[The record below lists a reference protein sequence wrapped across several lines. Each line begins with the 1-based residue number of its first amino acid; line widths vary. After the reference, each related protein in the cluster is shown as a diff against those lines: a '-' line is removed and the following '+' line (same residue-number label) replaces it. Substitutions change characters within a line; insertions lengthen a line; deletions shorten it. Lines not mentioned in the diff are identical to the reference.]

1 MITFVWILK
10 KKMYLLKML
19 NHDKYILISEFGL
32 YSRVLFLHFI
42 LFSFSCRNWNH
53 QSRLK
58 RISWV
63 LDLRYLNGGTNVT
76 MEKNKERFVGP
87 FLMVNW
93 LYLDF
98 PDTWIYKPKW
108 YLVWNNKSCYHFYPI
123 FIFEENLTSS
133 NLTALKKEEAK
144 LRKFYEK
151 NRHIFDNIHESLQRV
166 CLNHVCTSDW
176 TTT

>member
-10 KKMYLLKML
+10 KKMYILKML

-93 LYLDF
+93 LYSILTF
-98 PDTWIYKPKW
+98 QTHW
-108 YLVWNNKSCYHFYPI
+108 
-123 FIFEENLTSS
+123 FINQNDILFEINHVITSTQS
-133 NLTALKKEEAK
+133 LFLKKTW
-144 LRKFYEK
+144 
-151 NRHIFDNIHESLQRV
+151 RHLI
-166 CLNHVCTSDW
+166 
-176 TTT
+176 